1 MADCP
6 SMPERARAA
15 IIPVSLVSPASR
27 YVSIRPFR
35 LLPASPVRFPG
46 RGPLTCGPPASILLG
61 QVRRTSLENLS
72 QRREFLAKS
81 LGRLKCSTQMGE
93 SILKSRSGLE
103 SRGELAQT
111 FAERQAELAEF
122 LVERF
127 QR

>member
-6 SMPERARAA
+6 SMPERARA
-15 IIPVSLVSPASR
+15 
-27 YVSIRPFR
+27 
-35 LLPASPVRFPG
+35 
-46 RGPLTCGPPASILLG
+46 SILLG
-61 QVRRTSLENLS
+61 QVRRASLENLS

-93 SILKSRSGLE
+93 LILKSCSGLE